1 MASGATAV
9 YLLPYPLSTD
19 GVNISGDMQGLA
31 TNVDTV
37 LQNKAGTV
45 SPTFTGIPAAPTAA
59 ADTSTTQI
67 ATTQFVL
74 NQASSVSPL
83 INGTA
88 AAGSSLRY
96 ARQDHVHP
104 TDTTRSPLA
113 GSASITTLGTIT
125 TGTWSASTITADR
138 GGTGLT
144 SYTIGDIIYASG
156 ATTIAKLADVAT
168 GSALI
173 SGGVGA
179 APSWGKVGLAT
190 HISGTLGTGNGGTGL
205 TAFTSGGAMYAT
217 STSVVTTGT
226 LPVASGGTGSTT
238 STGTAGSGVVL
249 ATSPTIASPTISS
262 PAITGGTIVSA
273 TSIKLT
279 GAQALAEYRVRNM
292 YVSTTDPGT
301 GADGDIWLKY

>member
-1 MASGATAV
+1 MASGSTLV

-19 GVNISGDMQGLA
+19 GVDISGDIQDLA
-31 TNVDTV
+31 TSVDSI
-37 LQNKAGTV
+37 LQAKSGSA

-74 NQASSVSPL
+74 NQAGSSNPL
-83 INGTA
+83 INGTVA
-88 AAGSSLRY
+88 VGTSLRY

-125 TGTWSASTITADR
+125 TGTWAASTITADR

-144 SYTIGDIIYASG
+144 SYTIGDIMYASG
-156 ATTIAKLADVAT
+156 ATTIAKLAGVAT

-173 SGGVGA
+173 SGGAGA

-226 LPVASGGTGSTT
+226 LPVASGGTGVTT
-238 STGTAGSGVVL
+238 STGSGAVVL
-249 ATSPTIASPTISS
+249 GTSPTIGTATINTPTIS
-262 PAITGGTIVSA
+262 GGTIANA
-273 TSIKLT
+273 TSITLT
-279 GAQALAEYRVRNM
+279 GAQTLAAYRVRNM

-301 GADGDIWLKY
+301 GNDGDIWLKY